1 MDIFN
6 KELIQKIANETH
18 TYYAQDAMR
27 IGIKELNVDLA
38 PLKTEDNR
46 TDLKKFIYDPSED
59 EDRGFGEIYGQYD
72 ILKQRVDSSI
82 LPPTNK
88 PNTIYQLSSMQYNY
102 YAVNNNSHC
111 GDFQQGSDGYLYAKI
126 NVTIWCEG
134 WDADCL
140 DGILRDNV
148 LMQLY
153 FRGAVPAEPSNN

>member
-1 MDIFN
+1 M
-6 KELIQKIANETH
+6 
-18 TYYAQDAMR
+18 
-27 IGIKELNVDLA
+27 
-38 PLKTEDNR
+38 
-46 TDLKKFIYDPSED
+46 
-59 EDRGFGEIYGQYD
+59 
-72 ILKQRVDSSI
+72 KQRVDSSI

-111 GDFQQGSDGYLYAKI
+111 GDFQEGSDGYLYAKI

-140 DGILRDNV
+140 DGILKDNV